1 MQINYNY
8 LNMNNYLKY
17 CLLSISCFTIVFSQS
32 DAKIKFNEGI
42 KAYEKGNYEDAQ
54 KLFEEAYQNDKE
66 YSKAIY
72 NAGNAAYLNGN
83 HENAEN
89 YYKQYIEGQKNDQ
102 LKAEAYHNLGNLFY
116 KKFMNDKKKAA
127 KSILNQEN
135 SNEKEN
141 IEDLKKSIEYYK
153 NALRANPDDD
163 ETRYNLSSALKH
175 IPPPPPPS
183 QDKQQQDQQEKK
195 DEQNKEDQQ
204 DQEQK
209 NEKEEEEKK
218 DPKQQDQKQQNEEK
232 EEEKEGE
239 ISKDQMEKILK
250 DINNEEKKLM
260 EQMMKDSL
268 KTKKGGTKNYK
279 DW

>member
-1 MQINYNY
+1 MINYI
-8 LNMNNYLKY
+8 KY
-17 CLLSISCFTIVFSQS
+17 FTVCLSFISVISYSQS

-42 KAYEKGNYEDAQ
+42 EAYNEGDYENAQ
-54 KLFEEAYQNDKE
+54 KLFEKAYELDKD

-72 NAGNAAYLNGN
+72 NAGNSAYLNGEI
-83 HENAEN
+83 ENAES
-89 YYKQYIEGQKNDQ
+89 YYNRYIEDQ
-102 LKAEAYHNLGNLFY
+102 QDNKLKAEAYHNLGNLFY
-116 KKFMNDKKKAA
+116 KKFLADKKKSENNPDPQQN
-127 KSILNQEN
+127 KDQE
-135 SNEKEN
+135 SNIDN
-141 IEDLKKSIEYYK
+141 LKKSIDYYK
-153 NALRANPDDD
+153 NALRANPNDD

-183 QDKQQQDQQEKK
+183 EDNQKK
-195 DEQNKEDQQ
+195 KEDQNQ
-204 DQEQK
+204 DK
-209 NEKEEEEKK
+209 DKEEKK
-218 DPKQQDQKQQNEEK
+218 DQQQNQDQNQEDKKEENKQEE

-268 KTKKGGTKNYK
+268 KTKKGGAKNYK